1 MISDFHNGLEVVEE
15 EIPDTILVLDTETTG
30 LKGARYD
37 DDPFVDPFFK
47 RSALEFFDDSR
58 IDKLDWSKYG
68 DLVVD
73 VGITE
78 VSLRDHT
85 VKEVYSAIVGY
96 DISTWTEEMKTSWI
110 FENTDLTVEQVAAGK
125 PFSEVRREVSKL
137 VKGRFLTTYNVQ
149 YDLDKFLYKFP

>member
-47 RSALEFFDDSR
+47 RSALEFFDESR
-58 IDKLDWSKYG
+58 LDKLDWSKYG

-78 VSLRDHT
+78 VSLREHT

-96 DISTWTEEMKTSWI
+96 DVSTWTEEMKTSWI
-110 FENTDLTVEQVAAGK
+110 FENTDLTV
-125 PFSEVRREVSKL
+125 
-137 VKGRFLTTYNVQ
+137 
-149 YDLDKFLYKFP
+149 